1 MQKADGKMLFP
12 VQDFT
17 LSAGMFFALLDKNEL
32 HDARIHRLGE
42 AHKGNAPDRP
52 AHSGSKL

>member
-12 VQDFT
+12 VEDFT
-17 LSAGMFFALLDKNEL
+17 LSAGELLALLDKNEL
-32 HDARIHRLGE
+32 HDAGIRRLGE
-42 AHKGNAPDRP
+42 AHKGNAPYRP